1 MNSSCFVIEESQK
14 LYRMKP
20 TPGEKPSLNT
30 THTLTGRNSIM
41 KKSLI
46 ALAVLG
52 AAASAQAADISLY
65 GVVDT
70 GLAYTYNDE
79 WDLNEHV
86 TDGESNL
93 EMASGINASSRWGIR
108 GSEDLG
114 NGMKVGFKLESGI
127 ATDDGSLTQ
136 GGRLFGREASLS
148 LSGAFGTISAGRM
161 GGVGSS
167 AGTYDYVYLIGEA
180 FDGGDFNIWGM
191 TASSRYDNM
200 ITYETPEFAG
210 VKVTA
215 QYSFDGDT
223 GADNDDYLKDSQ
235 HGDEGKTNVDRYASL
250 AVTGTVGNLQ
260 FVGAYEN
267 FNHASTSIVQDD
279 GHLVHLGGNYDFGV
293 TKVFALAQ
301 YYQGVRN
308 AAGWDM
314 SGDFLDSEETLPDAF
329 GTDGFKGYGLHIGSI
344 TPIGGGDLTVAAYFQ
359 DGKLENVTSELAN
372 KQDFDA
378 QYVGVSARYAYHLS
392 KRTDAYLGAGYAKAT
407 LETASLGADIHD
419 MEKELIQAYVGL
431 THRF

>member
-1 MNSSCFVIEESQK
+1 
-14 LYRMKP
+14 
-20 TPGEKPSLNT
+20 
-30 THTLTGRNSIM
+30 M

-52 AAASAQAADISLY
+52 AAASAQAADVSVY

-79 WDLNEHV
+79 WTVDEHV

-93 EMASGINASSRWGIR
+93 EMASGINASSRVGIT

-127 ATDDGSLTQ
+127 NSDDGALNQ
-136 GGRLFGREASLS
+136 GGRLFGREASLT
-148 LSGAFGTISAGRM
+148 LSGDFGKISAGRM

-167 AGTYDYVYLIGEA
+167 AGTYDYVYAIGES

-223 GADNDDYLKDSQ
+223 GADNNDYRNS
-235 HGDEGKTNVDRYASL
+235 
-250 AVTGTVGNLQ
+250 
-260 FVGAYEN
+260 
-267 FNHASTSIVQDD
+267 
-279 GHLVHLGGNYDFGV
+279 FGC
-293 TKVFALAQ
+293 F
-301 YYQGVRN
+301 
-308 AAGWDM
+308 
-314 SGDFLDSEETLPDAF
+314 
-329 GTDGFKGYGLHIGSI
+329 
-344 TPIGGGDLTVAAYFQ
+344 
-359 DGKLENVTSELAN
+359 
-372 KQDFDA
+372 
-378 QYVGVSARYAYHLS
+378 
-392 KRTDAYLGAGYAKAT
+392 
-407 LETASLGADIHD
+407 
-419 MEKELIQAYVGL
+419 
-431 THRF
+431 

>member
-1 MNSSCFVIEESQK
+1 
-14 LYRMKP
+14 
-20 TPGEKPSLNT
+20 
-30 THTLTGRNSIM
+30 M

-70 GLAYTYNDE
+70 GLAYTYEDN
-79 WDLNEHV
+79 WGYAGNEVAHT

-93 EMASGINASSRWGIR
+93 EMASGINASSRWGIT

-114 NGMKVGFKLESGI
+114 NGMKVSFKLESGI
-127 ATDDGSLTQ
+127 NSDDGALNQ
-136 GGRLFGREASLS
+136 GGRLFGREASLT
-148 LSGAFGTISAGRM
+148 LSGDFGKISAGRM

-167 AGTYDYVYLIGEA
+167 AGTYDYVYLIGDS

-223 GADNDDYLKDSQ
+223 GADNDDYIAEDQ
-235 HGDEGKTNVDRYASL
+235 HGTEGKTTVDRYASL
-250 AVTGTVGNLQ
+250 AVTGGFGNLQ
-260 FVGAYEN
+260 FVGAYEY
-267 FNHASTSIVQDD
+267 FNHASTSVVKDD
-279 GHLVHLGGNYDFGV
+279 GHLFHLGGNYDFGV

-301 YYQGVRN
+301 YYQGIRN

-314 SGDFLDSEETLPDAF
+314 TDDIIAGDIQVGDR
-329 GTDGFKGYGLHIGSI
+329 TDGFKGYGLHLGSI
-344 TPIGGGDLTVAAYFQ
+344 TPIGGGDLTLAAYFQ
-359 DGKLENVTSELAN
+359 DGKLENIGSPTEDLM
-372 KQDFDA
+372 DIDA

-407 LETASLGADIHD
+407 LDTTTNDWDNHD
-419 MEKELIQAYVGL
+419 LEKELIQAYVGL

>member
-1 MNSSCFVIEESQK
+1 
-14 LYRMKP
+14 
-20 TPGEKPSLNT
+20 
-30 THTLTGRNSIM
+30 M

-70 GLAYTYNDE
+70 GLAYTYNDNWARSGE
-79 WDLNEHV
+79 DVVHS
-86 TDGESNL
+86 TDGESSL
-93 EMASGINASSRWGIR
+93 EMASGINASSRFGIV

-114 NGMKVGFKLESGI
+114 NGMKVAFKLESGI
-127 ATDDGSLTQ
+127 NTDDGTLGQ
-136 GGRLFGREASLS
+136 GGRLFGREASLT
-148 LSGAFGTISAGRM
+148 LSGDFGKISAGRM

-167 AGTYDYVYLIGEA
+167 AGTYDYVYSIGDA

-223 GADNDDYLKDSQ
+223 GADNNDYSDAEDGQ
-235 HGDEGKTNVDRYASL
+235 HGTEGKSTVDRYASL
-250 AVTGTVGNLQ
+250 AVTGGFGNLQ
-260 FVGAYEN
+260 FVGAYEY
-267 FNHASTSIVQDD
+267 FNHAADSAVKDD
-279 GHLVHLGGNYDFGV
+279 GHLFHLGGNYDFGV

-301 YYQGVRN
+301 YYQGIRN
-308 AAGWDM
+308 AAGWDL
-314 SGDFLDSEETLPDAF
+314 SGDLIEDDVADFT
-329 GTDGFKGYGLHIGSI
+329 TDGFKGYGLHLGSI

-359 DGKLENVTSELAN
+359 DGKLENAADVNPTDSF
-372 KQDFDA
+372 DVDA
-378 QYVGVSARYAYHLS
+378 QYVGVTARYAYHLS

-407 LETASLGADIHD
+407 LDTASDLDVSHD

>member
-1 MNSSCFVIEESQK
+1 
-14 LYRMKP
+14 
-20 TPGEKPSLNT
+20 
-30 THTLTGRNSIM
+30 M

-52 AAASAQAADISLY
+52 AAASAQAADVSVY

-70 GLAYTYNDE
+70 GLAYTYEDNWGYAE
-79 WDLNEHV
+79 NEVAHT

-93 EMASGINASSRWGIR
+93 EMASGINASSRVGIT

-127 ATDDGSLTQ
+127 NSDDGALNQ
-136 GGRLFGREASLS
+136 GGRLFGREASLT
-148 LSGAFGTISAGRM
+148 LSGDFGKISAGRM

-167 AGTYDYVYLIGEA
+167 AGTYDYVYLIGES

-223 GADNDDYLKDSQ
+223 GADNNDYEKDSQ

-250 AVTGTVGNLQ
+250 AVTGGFGNLQ
-260 FVGAYEN
+260 FVGAYEY
-267 FNHASTSIVQDD
+267 FNHASTSVVKDD
-279 GHLVHLGGNYDFGV
+279 GHLFHLGGNYDFGV

-301 YYQGVRN
+301 YYQGIRN

-314 SGDFLDSEETLPDAF
+314 TDDIIAGDIKEGDR
-329 GTDGFKGYGLHIGSI
+329 TDGFKGYGLHLGSI
-344 TPIGGGDLTVAAYFQ
+344 TPIGGGDLTLAAYFQ
-359 DGKLENVTSELAN
+359 DGKLENIGSPTEDLM
-372 KQDFDA
+372 DIDA

-407 LETASLGADIHD
+407 LDTTTNDWDNHD
-419 MEKELIQAYVGL
+419 LEKELIQAYVGL

>member
-1 MNSSCFVIEESQK
+1 
-14 LYRMKP
+14 
-20 TPGEKPSLNT
+20 
-30 THTLTGRNSIM
+30 M

-70 GLAYTYNDE
+70 GLAYTYNDNWARSGE
-79 WDLNEHV
+79 DVVHS
-86 TDGESNL
+86 TDGESSL
-93 EMASGINASSRWGIR
+93 EMASGINASSRFGIV
-108 GSEDLG
+108 GSEELG
-114 NGMKVGFKLESGI
+114 NGMKVSFKLESGI
-127 ATDDGSLTQ
+127 NSDDGALNQ
-136 GGRLFGREASLS
+136 GGRLFGREASLT
-148 LSGAFGTISAGRM
+148 LSGDFGKISAGRM

-223 GADNDDYLKDSQ
+223 GADNNDYSNAEDGQ
-235 HGDEGKTNVDRYASL
+235 HGTEGKSTVDRYASL
-250 AVTGTVGNLQ
+250 AVTGGFGNLQ
-260 FVGAYEN
+260 FVGAYEY
-267 FNHASTSIVQDD
+267 FNHAADSAVKDD
-279 GHLVHLGGNYDFGV
+279 GHLFHLGGNYDFGV

-301 YYQGVRN
+301 YYQGIRN
-308 AAGWDM
+308 AAGWDL
-314 SGDFLDSEETLPDAF
+314 SGDLIENDVADFT
-329 GTDGFKGYGLHIGSI
+329 TDGFKGYGLHLGSI

-359 DGKLENVTSELAN
+359 DGKLENAADVNTTDSF
-372 KQDFDA
+372 DVDA
-378 QYVGVSARYAYHLS
+378 QYVGVTARYAYHLS

-407 LETASLGADIHD
+407 LDTASDLDVSHD

>member
-1 MNSSCFVIEESQK
+1 
-14 LYRMKP
+14 
-20 TPGEKPSLNT
+20 
-30 THTLTGRNSIM
+30 M

-70 GLAYTYNDE
+70 GLAYTYNDD
-79 WDLNEHV
+79 WTIGDKGNIVHSA
-86 TDGESNL
+86 DGESNL
-93 EMASGINASSRWGIR
+93 EMASGINASSRFGIV

-114 NGMKVGFKLESGI
+114 NGMKVSFKLESGI
-127 ATDDGSLTQ
+127 NTDDGSLGQ
-136 GGRLFGREASLS
+136 GGRLFGREASLT
-148 LSGAFGTISAGRM
+148 LSGDFGKISVGRM

-167 AGTYDYVYLIGEA
+167 AGTYDYVYAIGEA

-223 GADNDDYLKDSQ
+223 GADNDDYEDKAQ
-235 HGDEGKTNVDRYASL
+235 HGTEGKSTVDRYASL
-250 AVTGTVGNLQ
+250 AVTGGLGNLQ
-260 FVGAYEN
+260 FVGAYEY
-267 FNHASTSIVQDD
+267 FNHAANTVMKDD
-279 GHLVHLGGNYDFGV
+279 GHLFHLGGNYDFGV

-301 YYQGVRN
+301 YYQGIRN
-308 AAGWDM
+308 AAGWNLTDDILDTDM
-314 SGDFLDSEETLPDAF
+314 EYSDTD

-359 DGKLENVTSELAN
+359 DGKLENLGDKDTFDL
-372 KQDFDA
+372 DA

-392 KRTDAYLGAGYAKAT
+392 KRTDAYLGAGYAKTT
-407 LETASLGADIHD
+407 LDVSDEYAGQHD

>member
-1 MNSSCFVIEESQK
+1 
-14 LYRMKP
+14 
-20 TPGEKPSLNT
+20 
-30 THTLTGRNSIM
+30 M

-70 GLAYTYNDE
+70 GLAYTYNDD
-79 WDLNEHV
+79 WSRSGNEVVHS

-93 EMASGINASSRWGIR
+93 EMASGINASSRWGIT

-114 NGMKVGFKLESGI
+114 NGMKVGFKLESAI
-127 ATDDGSLTQ
+127 NTDDGSLGQ
-136 GGRLFGREASLS
+136 GGRLFGREASLT
-148 LSGAFGTISAGRM
+148 LSGDFGKISAGRM

-167 AGTYDYVYLIGEA
+167 AGTYDYVYAIGEA

-223 GADNDDYLKDSQ
+223 GADNDDYDDAEDGQ
-235 HGDEGKTNVDRYASL
+235 HGTEGKTTVDRYASL
-250 AVTGTVGNLQ
+250 AVTGGFGNLQ
-260 FVGAYEN
+260 FVGAYEY
-267 FNHASTSIVQDD
+267 FNHAADSAVKDD

-301 YYQGVRN
+301 YYQGIRN
-308 AAGWDM
+308 AAGWSLSDDLIEDDLA
-314 SGDFLDSEETLPDAF
+314 DFT
-329 GTDGFKGYGLHIGSI
+329 TDGFKGYGLHLGSI

-359 DGKLENVTSELAN
+359 DGKLENAAALGATDSFDV
-372 KQDFDA
+372 DA
-378 QYVGVSARYAYHLS
+378 QYVGVTARYAYQSRHGKGTHPGLCRS
-392 KRTDAYLGAGYAKAT
+392 HAPLLIDVPDT
-407 LETASLGADIHD
+407 LI
-419 MEKELIQAYVGL
+419 
-431 THRF
+431 

>member
-1 MNSSCFVIEESQK
+1 
-14 LYRMKP
+14 
-20 TPGEKPSLNT
+20 
-30 THTLTGRNSIM
+30 M

-70 GLAYTYNDE
+70 GLAYTYNDNWARSGE
-79 WDLNEHV
+79 DVVHS
-86 TDGESNL
+86 TDGESSL
-93 EMASGINASSRWGIR
+93 EMASGINASSRFGIV

-114 NGMKVGFKLESGI
+114 NGMKVAFKLESGI
-127 ATDDGSLTQ
+127 NTDDGNLGQ
-136 GGRLFGREASLS
+136 GGRLFGREASLT
-148 LSGAFGTISAGRM
+148 LSGDFGKISAGRM

-167 AGTYDYVYLIGEA
+167 AGTYDYVYSIGDA

-191 TASSRYDNM
+191 PASSRYDNM

-223 GADNDDYLKDSQ
+223 GADNNDYSDAEDGQ
-235 HGDEGKTNVDRYASL
+235 HGTEGKSTVDRYASL
-250 AVTGTVGNLQ
+250 AVTGGFGNLQ
-260 FVGAYEN
+260 FVGAYEY
-267 FNHASTSIVQDD
+267 FNHAADSAVKDD
-279 GHLVHLGGNYDFGV
+279 GHLFHLGGNYDFGV

-301 YYQGVRN
+301 YYQGIRN
-308 AAGWDM
+308 AAGWDL
-314 SGDFLDSEETLPDAF
+314 SGDLIEDDVADFT
-329 GTDGFKGYGLHIGSI
+329 TDGFKGYGLHLGSI

-359 DGKLENVTSELAN
+359 DGKLENAADVNPTDSF
-372 KQDFDA
+372 DVDA
-378 QYVGVSARYAYHLS
+378 QYVGVTARYAYHLS

-407 LETASLGADIHD
+407 LDTASDLDVSHD

>member
-1 MNSSCFVIEESQK
+1 
-14 LYRMKP
+14 
-20 TPGEKPSLNT
+20 
-30 THTLTGRNSIM
+30 M
-41 KKSLI
+41 KKSLV

-70 GLAYTYNDE
+70 GLAYTYNDNWARSGE
-79 WDLNEHV
+79 DVVHS
-86 TDGESNL
+86 TDGESSL
-93 EMASGINASSRWGIR
+93 EMASGINASSRFGIV
-108 GSEDLG
+108 GSEELG
-114 NGMKVGFKLESGI
+114 NGMKVAFKLESGI
-127 ATDDGSLTQ
+127 NTDDGSLGQ
-136 GGRLFGREASLS
+136 GGRLFGREASLT
-148 LSGAFGTISAGRM
+148 LSGDFGKISAGRM

-223 GADNDDYLKDSQ
+223 GADNNDYSNAEDGQ
-235 HGDEGKTNVDRYASL
+235 HGTEGKSTVDRYASL
-250 AVTGTVGNLQ
+250 AVTGGFGNLQ
-260 FVGAYEN
+260 FVGAYEY
-267 FNHASTSIVQDD
+267 FNHAADSAVKDD
-279 GHLVHLGGNYDFGV
+279 GHLFHLGGNYDFGV

-301 YYQGVRN
+301 YYQGIRN
-308 AAGWDM
+308 AAGWDL
-314 SGDFLDSEETLPDAF
+314 SGDLIENDVADFT
-329 GTDGFKGYGLHIGSI
+329 TDGFKGYGLHLGSI

-359 DGKLENVTSELAN
+359 DGKLENAADVNTTDSF
-372 KQDFDA
+372 DVDA
-378 QYVGVSARYAYHLS
+378 QYVGVTARYAYHLS

-407 LETASLGADIHD
+407 LDTASDLDVSHD

>member
-1 MNSSCFVIEESQK
+1 
-14 LYRMKP
+14 
-20 TPGEKPSLNT
+20 
-30 THTLTGRNSIM
+30 M

-70 GLAYTYNDE
+70 GLAYTYEDN
-79 WDLNEHV
+79 WGLGGLVNHPTNGLGV
-86 TDGESNL
+86 AHTTDGESNL

-127 ATDDGSLTQ
+127 SSDDGTLSQ

-223 GADNDDYLKDSQ
+223 GADNKDYDAAEDGQ
-235 HGDEGKTNVDRYASL
+235 HGTEGKTTVDRYASL
-250 AVTGTVGNLQ
+250 AVTGGYGNLQ
-260 FVGAYEN
+260 FVGAYEY
-267 FNHASTSIVQDD
+267 FNHASTSIVKDD

-301 YYQGVRN
+301 YYQGIRN
-308 AAGWDM
+308 AAGWNM
-314 SGDFLDSEETLPDAF
+314 SDDLVGVLAPTDPTSE

-359 DGKLENVTSELAN
+359 DGKLENIYNDPAD
-372 KQDFDA
+372 KYDIDA

-407 LETASLGADIHD
+407 LDTSAFDEHD

>member
-1 MNSSCFVIEESQK
+1 
-14 LYRMKP
+14 
-20 TPGEKPSLNT
+20 
-30 THTLTGRNSIM
+30 M

-52 AAASAQAADISLY
+52 AAASAQAADVSVY

-79 WDLNEHV
+79 WTIDEHV

-93 EMASGINASSRWGIR
+93 EMASGINASSRVGIT

-127 ATDDGSLTQ
+127 NSDDGALNQ
-136 GGRLFGREASLS
+136 GGRLFGREASLT
-148 LSGAFGTISAGRM
+148 LSGDFGKISAGRM

-167 AGTYDYVYLIGEA
+167 AGTYDYVYAIGES

-223 GADNDDYLKDSQ
+223 GADNNDYEKDSQ

-250 AVTGTVGNLQ
+250 AVTGGYGNLQ
-260 FVGAYEN
+260 FVGAYEY
-267 FNHASTSIVQDD
+267 FNHASTSVVKDD

-301 YYQGVRN
+301 YYQGIRN

-314 SGDFLDSEETLPDAF
+314 SGDFLDSEKDLNPLF

-344 TPIGGGDLTVAAYFQ
+344 TPIGGGDLTLAAYFQ
-359 DGKLENVTSELAN
+359 DGKLENVVSEWAD
-372 KQDFDA
+372 KDDIDA
-378 QYVGVSARYAYHLS
+378 QYVGVTARYAYHLS

-407 LETASLGADIHD
+407 LDTASLAADLHD

>member
-1 MNSSCFVIEESQK
+1 
-14 LYRMKP
+14 
-20 TPGEKPSLNT
+20 
-30 THTLTGRNSIM
+30 M
-41 KKSLI
+41 KKSLL

-52 AAASAQAADISLY
+52 AAASAQAADVSVY

-70 GLAYTYNDE
+70 GLAYTYNDNWARSGE
-79 WDLNEHV
+79 DVVHS
-86 TDGESNL
+86 TDGESSL
-93 EMASGINASSRWGIR
+93 EMASGINASSRFGIV

-114 NGMKVGFKLESGI
+114 NGMKVAFKLESGI
-127 ATDDGSLTQ
+127 NTDDGSLGQ
-136 GGRLFGREASLS
+136 GGRLFGREASLT
-148 LSGAFGTISAGRM
+148 LSGDFGKISAGRM

-223 GADNDDYLKDSQ
+223 GADNNDYDDAEDGQ
-235 HGDEGKTNVDRYASL
+235 HGTEGKSTVDRYASL
-250 AVTGTVGNLQ
+250 ALTGGFGNLQ
-260 FVGAYEN
+260 FVGAYEY
-267 FNHASTSIVQDD
+267 FNHAANSAVKDD
-279 GHLVHLGGNYDFGV
+279 GHLFHLGGNYDFGV

-301 YYQGVRN
+301 YYQGIRN
-308 AAGWDM
+308 AAGWDL
-314 SGDFLDSEETLPDAF
+314 SGDLIEDNVADFT
-329 GTDGFKGYGLHIGSI
+329 TDGFKGYGLHLGSI

-359 DGKLENVTSELAN
+359 DGKLQNIYSDP
-372 KQDFDA
+372 QDKFDIDA
-378 QYVGVSARYAYHLS
+378 QYVGVTARYAYHLS

-407 LETASLGADIHD
+407 LDTSSLGDVHD

>member
-1 MNSSCFVIEESQK
+1 
-14 LYRMKP
+14 
-20 TPGEKPSLNT
+20 
-30 THTLTGRNSIM
+30 M

-93 EMASGINASSRWGIR
+93 EMASGINASSRWGIT

-114 NGMKVGFKLESGI
+114 NGMKVSFKLESGI
-127 ATDDGSLTQ
+127 NSDDGALNQ
-136 GGRLFGREASLS
+136 GGRLFGREASLT
-148 LSGAFGTISAGRM
+148 LSGDFGKISAGRM

-167 AGTYDYVYLIGEA
+167 AGTYDYVYLIGDS

-223 GADNDDYLKDSQ
+223 GADNDDYTAKDQ

-250 AVTGTVGNLQ
+250 AVTGGFGNLQ
-260 FVGAYEN
+260 FVGAYEY
-267 FNHASTSIVQDD
+267 FNHASTSVVKDD
-279 GHLVHLGGNYDFGV
+279 GHLFHLGGNYDFGV

-301 YYQGVRN
+301 YYQGIRN

-314 SGDFLDSEETLPDAF
+314 SGDFLDSETDLDKDLF
-329 GTDGFKGYGLHIGSI
+329 GTDGFTGYGLHLGSI

-359 DGKLENVTSELAN
+359 DGKLENTYLKSTTEN
-372 KQDFDA
+372 HDFDA
-378 QYVGVSARYAYHLS
+378 QYVGVTARYAYHLS

-407 LETASLGADIHD
+407 LDTANLYADAHD
-419 MEKELIQAYVGL
+419 LEKELIQAYVGL

>member
-1 MNSSCFVIEESQK
+1 
-14 LYRMKP
+14 
-20 TPGEKPSLNT
+20 
-30 THTLTGRNSIM
+30 M

-70 GLAYTYNDE
+70 GLAYTYNDNWARSGE
-79 WDLNEHV
+79 DVVHS
-86 TDGESNL
+86 TDGESSL
-93 EMASGINASSRWGIR
+93 EMASGINASSRFGIV
-108 GSEDLG
+108 GSEELG
-114 NGMKVGFKLESGI
+114 NGMKVAFKLESGI
-127 ATDDGSLTQ
+127 NTDDGSLGQ
-136 GGRLFGREASLS
+136 GGRLFGREASLT
-148 LSGAFGTISAGRM
+148 LSGDFGKISAGRM

-223 GADNDDYLKDSQ
+223 GADNNDYSNAEDGQ
-235 HGDEGKTNVDRYASL
+235 HGTEGKSTVDRYASL
-250 AVTGTVGNLQ
+250 AVTGGFGNLQ
-260 FVGAYEN
+260 FVGAYEY
-267 FNHASTSIVQDD
+267 FNHAADSAVKDD
-279 GHLVHLGGNYDFGV
+279 GHLFHLGGNYDFGV

-301 YYQGVRN
+301 YYQGIRN
-308 AAGWDM
+308 AAGWDL
-314 SGDFLDSEETLPDAF
+314 SGDLIENDVADFT
-329 GTDGFKGYGLHIGSI
+329 TDGFKGYGLHLGSI

-359 DGKLENVTSELAN
+359 DGKLENAADVNTTDSF
-372 KQDFDA
+372 DVDA
-378 QYVGVSARYAYHLS
+378 QYVGVTARYAYHLS

-407 LETASLGADIHD
+407 LDTSSLGDVHD

>member
-1 MNSSCFVIEESQK
+1 
-14 LYRMKP
+14 
-20 TPGEKPSLNT
+20 
-30 THTLTGRNSIM
+30 M

-52 AAASAQAADISLY
+52 AAASAQAADVSVY

-79 WDLNEHV
+79 WTVDEHV

-93 EMASGINASSRWGIR
+93 EMASGINASSRVGIT

-127 ATDDGSLTQ
+127 NSDDGALNQ
-136 GGRLFGREASLS
+136 GGRLFGREASLT
-148 LSGAFGTISAGRM
+148 LSGDFGKISAGRM

-167 AGTYDYVYLIGEA
+167 AGTYDYVYAIGES

-223 GADNDDYLKDSQ
+223 GADNNDYEKDSQ

-250 AVTGTVGNLQ
+250 AVTGGYGNLQ
-260 FVGAYEN
+260 FVGAYEY
-267 FNHASTSIVQDD
+267 FNHASTSVVKDD

-301 YYQGVRN
+301 YYQGIRN

-314 SGDFLDSEETLPDAF
+314 SGDFLDSEEDLDPLF

-344 TPIGGGDLTVAAYFQ
+344 TPIGGGDLTIAAYFQ
-359 DGKLENVTSELAN
+359 DGKLENIYSDPAD
-372 KQDFDA
+372 KYDIDA

-407 LETASLGADIHD
+407 LDTASLAADLHD